1 MTKDFQTKGTMS
13 IPLGLYPSISSSNPE
28 VGTAELLSQLIPPRE
43 FAEARFSNYITD
55 AAFPS
60 QAEAVSIGE
69 LFANGGKTGGGLFSK
84 RVEQPAGLYLDGGF
98 GVGKT
103 HLLASIWHEFKGKKA
118 FGSFLAFTGL
128 IGVLGFANAVKEL
141 SSFNLICID
150 EFELDDPGD
159 TMMLSRL
166 LSELDAKGVKFAATS
181 NTPPNALG
189 QGRFAAADFAR
200 EISAMAER
208 FRMVTIDGE
217 DYRHRP
223 VDARPTSVSAAELEI
238 WAASEAS
245 SGRIVAHDDFAKL
258 LAHLG
263 TLHPSK
269 YLNLVKGFD
278 SLALDQVLELHD
290 QVAALR
296 FVALIDRMY
305 ESQLTIRNTG
315 HSLTSVFSEEM
326 LGGAYRKKY
335 LRAIS
340 RLGAMTSH

>member
-1 MTKDFQTKGTMS
+1 LS
-13 IPLGLYPSISSSNPE
+13 IPVGLYASISSVNPN
-28 VGTAELLSQLIPPRE
+28 VSTAELLAQLVPPRE
-43 FAEARFSNYITD
+43 FENARFDTYITD
-55 AAFPS
+55 PNFPS

-69 LFANGGKTGGGLFSK
+69 VFARGGKSGGLFSK
-84 RVEQPAGLYLDGGF
+84 KVSLPAGLYLDGGF

-128 IGVLGFANAVKEL
+128 IGVLGFANAVKQL

-159 TMMLSRL
+159 TMMMSRL
-166 LSELDAKGVKFAATS
+166 LSELDKEGVKFAATS

-200 EISAMAER
+200 EINAMANR
-208 FRMVTIDGE
+208 FQMVTVDGE

-223 VDARPTSVSAAELEI
+223 VDARPTAISEDELGTWMAAAKAAGKSVAI
-238 WAASEAS
+238 
-245 SGRIVAHDDFAKL
+245 DDFDGL
-258 LAHLG
+258 LAHLS

-269 YLNLVKGFD
+269 YLHLVKNFEAIGIQNVHM
-278 SLALDQVLELHD
+278 LYD

-296 FVALIDRMY
+296 FVALVDRMY
-305 ESQLTIRNTG
+305 ESQISLRNTG
-315 HSLTSVFSEEM
+315 HSLTSVFSDEM
-326 LGGAYRKKY
+326 IGGAYKKKY
-335 LRAIS
+335 LRAVS
-340 RLGAMTSH
+340 RLGAMTTN